1 MEKYLLAA
9 CAALAISES
18 AMAQDANA
26 EMYRARA
33 FMSGVLARAS
43 KVCTSDY
50 DTKAMLIAAGQLR
63 ASIEQKAP
71 LSPDQITKW
80 GEDGAGDFNSD
91 LTRYGVPSACS
102 HATEMIA
109 KAREAIAR

>member
-1 MEKYLLAA
+1 MKKHLLAA
-9 CAALAISES
+9 ALALGGS
-18 AMAQDANA
+18 AMAQDANV
-26 EMYRARA
+26 ERYRALA
-33 FMSGVLARAS
+33 FMSGVLDRAA

-50 DTKAMLIAAGQLR
+50 DTKAMLTSAAQLR

-71 LSPDQITKW
+71 ISPDQITKW
-80 GEDGAGDFNSD
+80 GEDGAGDFSGD
-91 LTRYGVPSACS
+91 VTRFGIPSACS